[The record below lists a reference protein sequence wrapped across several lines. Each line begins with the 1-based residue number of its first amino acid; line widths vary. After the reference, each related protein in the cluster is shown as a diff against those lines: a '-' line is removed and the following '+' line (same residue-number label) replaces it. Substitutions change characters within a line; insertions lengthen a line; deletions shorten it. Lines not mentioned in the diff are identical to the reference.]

1 MRPWATWPRKQRPPY
16 EWKPKHASPRDTEV
30 NLELSRRR
38 RGSIEIANF
47 PFWGFNHSTLKPVG
61 LTVHDFKS
69 LRFSDRLCSM
79 AVSCLRLSLGLK
91 DQRDPSIFTGLE
103 VETKAIWNHL
113 DVINPHVHLAP
124 PSKNNNTDKRSID
137 GTIQF
142 RYAVIAISMTKRAV
156 VGAPPTTTG
165 IQSGL
170 CGPGD
175 VLHLA

>member
-1 MRPWATWPRKQRPPY
+1 
-16 EWKPKHASPRDTEV
+16 
-30 NLELSRRR
+30 
-38 RGSIEIANF
+38 
-47 PFWGFNHSTLKPVG
+47 
-61 LTVHDFKS
+61 
-69 LRFSDRLCSM
+69 M
-79 AVSCLRLSLGLK
+79 AVGCLRLSLGLK

-103 VETKAIWNHL
+103 VETKAIRYHL
-113 DVINPHVHLAP
+113 DLINSHVHLEP

>member
-1 MRPWATWPRKQRPPY
+1 MP
-16 EWKPKHASPRDTEV
+16 
-30 NLELSRRR
+30 
-38 RGSIEIANF
+38 
-47 PFWGFNHSTLKPVG
+47 HSTLKPVG
-61 LTVHDFKS
+61 LTVHDLES
-69 LRFSDRLCSM
+69 LRVGDRLCSM
-79 AVSCLRLSLGLK
+79 AVGCLRLILGIK
-91 DQRDPSIFTGLE
+91 DQRDPSIFTGLK

-113 DVINPHVHLAP
+113 DVINPHVHLEP
-124 PSKNNNTDKRSID
+124 PSKSNDTDKRSID

-165 IQSGL
+165 NQSGL